1 MILSET
7 ASPRSGWTQALVKEW
22 LKVVSD
28 SLVSLIRTPPKFLYV
43 ALALSLALPALLA
56 SFTMVFENAE
66 KNLLKNLNVT
76 VFLNT
81 EASQNDA
88 RALAANM
95 AGNSQIKTTSVSTV
109 TVHGKEIFTISMVPA
124 TDLTIEDLTPI
135 VEGLN
140 RHTLIDYVDSDR
152 IWVEDSIAAVDTA
165 RTLHLMCLIVTALFT
180 AMMGFAIARFDIA
193 RLRSERVILSQLGAS
208 RASQMKPAIYRA
220 LILSVLVVIA
230 ATTLAWAL
238 LSIVPSLVDISSIEP
253 IFPTR
258 IPLASMIMLT
268 AVAATSGAISAMLLG
283 KFQKN

>member
-152 IWVEDSIAAVDTA
+152 IVLDSNCVVHRNDGLRDCKIRHRAPALRASDTQSIGRKPCVSNETCYLSRSDFIGA
-165 RTLHLMCLIVTALFT
+165 RGDCCNHP
-180 AMMGFAIARFDIA
+180 R
-193 RLRSERVILSQLGAS
+193 LGA
-208 RASQMKPAIYRA
+208 AKYR
-220 LILSVLVVIA
+220 SV
-230 ATTLAWAL
+230 
-238 LSIVPSLVDISSIEP
+238 
-253 IFPTR
+253 F
-258 IPLASMIMLT
+258 
-268 AVAATSGAISAMLLG
+268 G
-283 KFQKN
+283 